1 MTRKGKSAGKQRR
14 RRWIKAVVVLLML
27 VLCGAA
33 LLNNAYPRKYND
45 LVETYAARY
54 EVEPALVYAV
64 IRTESSFN
72 PEAVSVDD
80 ACGLMQMLPDTFEW
94 MQRKHPGE
102 RKYVREDLFDPDIS
116 VRYGTYFLSVLL
128 ERFDNIE
135 AVAAA
140 YHAGPNAV
148 ARWLADPAY
157 SADGVHLDR
166 IPYGD
171 TAHYVRK
178 IMRSYV
184 IYHDILRV
192 Q

>member
-1 MTRKGKSAGKQRR
+1 MKQKGRSAGKRR
-14 RRWIKAVVVLLML
+14 AHRWIKPGAVLLL
-27 VLCGAA
+27 VILCGIA
-33 LLNNAYPRKYND
+33 LLNNAFPRKYSN
-45 LVETYAARY
+45 LVEEYAARY
-54 EVEPALVYAV
+54 EIEPALVYAV
-64 IRTESSFN
+64 IHTESGFN
-72 PEAVSVDD
+72 PEAVSVND

-102 RKYVREDLFDPDIS
+102 RQYGREDLFDPEIS
-116 VRYGTYFLSVLL
+116 IRYGTYFLSVLM
-128 ERFDNIE
+128 ERFGNIE

-157 SADGVHLDR
+157 SADGIHLDR
-166 IPYGD
+166 IPYKD
-171 TAHYVRK
+171 TAHYVQK
-178 IMRSYV
+178 ITRSYV